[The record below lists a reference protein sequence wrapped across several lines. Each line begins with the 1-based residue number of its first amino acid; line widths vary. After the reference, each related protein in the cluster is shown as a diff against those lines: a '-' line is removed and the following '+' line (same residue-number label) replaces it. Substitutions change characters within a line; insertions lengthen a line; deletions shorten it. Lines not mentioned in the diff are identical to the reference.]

1 MQKQQPT
8 NKQTKAPKPYGDS
21 SAIQC
26 SCTKDKS
33 FRIYG
38 STMKKAATARA
49 IWKNPRQETGQ
60 VVVVLLIR

>member
-8 NKQTKAPKPYGDS
+8 NKQTQAPNPYGES

-49 IWKNPRQETGQ
+49 IWKAPRQEKKE